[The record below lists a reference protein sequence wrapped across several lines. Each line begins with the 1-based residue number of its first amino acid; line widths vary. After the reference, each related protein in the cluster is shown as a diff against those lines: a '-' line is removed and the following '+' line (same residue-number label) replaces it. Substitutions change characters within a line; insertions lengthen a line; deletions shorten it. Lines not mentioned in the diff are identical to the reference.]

1 MFPDKIHSLLLP
13 IALMAGSLPAPR
25 AQAEA
30 LSRGEA
36 VRLAVERNPAAQAAL
51 HAWEAARARARLA
64 GALPDPELE
73 IELEEV
79 PALNRPGD
87 HGERAIGV
95 GQRVEFPLKWW
106 HRRQAGRRQA
116 EAVRLSILETARLDL
131 TLRARTTYDR
141 VALRETLLRHA
152 RRDRELAG
160 EILRQARVRFE
171 AGDVPELDVIQAG
184 VEAGRAD
191 SRLTAAAND
200 LAAARQGLN
209 ALLAR
214 PLETPFA
221 LSDSLV
227 CAPFEADP
235 GDLRET
241 ALRQRPELSGLAMSL
256 EALRSRQAEAAA
268 AWWPDLVVGVAR
280 QSLHEGDHREES
292 WRLGASVEVPL
303 WAFSRSAPSAPRP
316 GPKRPLAEAEREALR
331 YRVLLETGEA
341 CLDLEA
347 AAGQVASST
356 GRILRGPNGPWPL
369 PSAATEEGRSTYLE
383 LIEARRAWNETRRG
397 RTPGSASSTAPR
409 KPPWS
414 APSAVPCPGPGPANR
429 PRALVPAE
437 E

>member
-1 MFPDKIHSLLLP
+1 MFPDKFRLLLLP
-13 IALMAGSLPAPR
+13 IALLAGSLPAPR

-30 LSRGEA
+30 LSRAEA
-36 VRLAVERNPAAQAAL
+36 VRLAVERNPAVQAAL

-79 PALNRPGD
+79 PALGRPGD
-87 HGERAIGV
+87 YGERAVGV
-95 GQRVEFPLKWW
+95 GQRVELPLKWW

-116 EAVRLSILETARLDL
+116 EAVRLSILETARLDMM
-131 TLRARTTYDR
+131 LRARRAYDR
-141 VALRETLLRHA
+141 VALHETLLRHA

-160 EILRQARVRFE
+160 EILRQARLRFE

-200 LAAARQGLN
+200 LAAAGQGLN

-214 PLETPFA
+214 PLQTPFT

-235 GDLRET
+235 ADLRET
-241 ALRQRPELSGLAMSL
+241 ALRQRPELSGLAMNL

-280 QSLHEGDHREES
+280 QSLHEGERREES
-292 WRLGASVEVPL
+292 WRLGASVELPL
-303 WAFSRSAPSAPRP
+303 WAFSRQRAESAEARAEAA
-316 GPKRPLAEAEREALR
+316 LAEAEREALR

-341 CLDLEA
+341 WLDLKA
-347 AAGQVASST
+347 AAGQVALFD
-356 GRILRGPNGPWPL
+356 GRILPGAERAL
-369 PSAATEEGRSTYLE
+369 AAAVRSYEEGRSTYLE
-383 LIEARRAWNETRRG
+383 LIEARRAWNETRVEDARVRFEYRAAEAALERAVGGPLPG
-397 RTPGSASSTAPR
+397 RSGAGP
-409 KPPWS
+409 
-414 APSAVPCPGPGPANR
+414 APSPRPGGG
-429 PRALVPAE
+429 
-437 E
+437 